1 MKLSIDL
8 EKEDGDYELQMS
20 LADLL
25 RETIKTE
32 VTAIVRAEV
41 RRQMKTKEKEVKDMV
56 AQVANKDWRQL
67 AQMLLTMDKKG

>member
-8 EKEDGDYELQMS
+8 EKEEGDYERQMS
-20 LADLL
+20 MADLL

>member
-8 EKEDGDYELQMS
+8 EKEDGDYERQMR

>member
-8 EKEDGDYELQMS
+8 EKEEGDYERQMS
-20 LADLL
+20 MADLL

-32 VTAIVRAEV
+32 VTAIVRTEV
-41 RRQMKTKEKEVKDMV
+41 RRQMKTKEKEVKEMV